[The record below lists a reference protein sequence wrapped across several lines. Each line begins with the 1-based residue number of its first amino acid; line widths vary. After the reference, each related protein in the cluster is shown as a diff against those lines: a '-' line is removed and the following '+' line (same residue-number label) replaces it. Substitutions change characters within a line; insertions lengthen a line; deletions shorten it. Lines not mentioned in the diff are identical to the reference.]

1 MILFDTLYIHNSGG
15 KIILD
20 LIIEFITKNKL
31 QKNFFFLVDSRY
43 SNTRISEFQHV
54 VLRNKENLR
63 KQFYIKNHFKFS
75 TICCLANVP
84 LPINTKTPT
93 LIYFHNDLLLDL
105 KETHFSFIK
114 KIIFYLKRIYIY
126 TKINKDY
133 IWAVQTNLMKAKLTD
148 KFNIKNDQIN
158 VYPIFK
164 EESISAENL
173 KNKNTFLYVSNFNS
187 HKNFKNLITALLYVA
202 ERTYKIITLEL
213 TINQEAF
220 LKNLIKISPPENL
233 KINFHGILNKK
244 ELNKLYERSEYLI
257 YPSLKESFG
266 LPLVEAVQFNCK
278 VIASDLPYVHEII
291 EPSLTFNPYSH
302 KDISKIINLAL
313 ESKNLKKSKIK
324 IKNKLPEMID
334 YLINKNKEK
343 N

>member
-43 SNTRISEFQHV
+43 SNTKISEFQHV

-63 KQFYIKNHFKFS
+63 KQFYIENRFKFS
-75 TICCLANVP
+75 KICCLANVP
-84 LPINTKTPT
+84 LPINTKTPS

-105 KETHFSFIK
+105 KGTHFSFIK
-114 KIIFYLKRIYIY
+114 KVIFHLKRIYIY
-126 TKINKDY
+126 KKINKDHE
-133 IWAVQTNLMKAKLTD
+133 WAVQTNLMKAKLSD
-148 KFNIKNDQIN
+148 KFDIKNDQIL

-164 EESISAENL
+164 EESISTENL
-173 KNKNTFLYVSNFNS
+173 KNKNTFLFVSNFNS
-187 HKNFKNLITALLYVA
+187 HKNFRNLIIAFLNVA
-202 ERTYKIITLEL
+202 EQTNRIITLEL
-213 TINQEAF
+213 TINQKTF
-220 LKNLIKISPPENL
+220 LKNITTISTPKNL
-233 KINFHGILNKK
+233 KINFHGTLNKK

-291 EPSLTFNPYSH
+291 QPSLTFNPYSH
-302 KDISKIINLAL
+302 KDISKAINLAL
-313 ESKNLKKSKIK
+313 ESKNLKKSRIK

-334 YLINKNKEK
+334 YLIKNNDEK
-343 N
+343 K